1 MRSGVSARG
10 QRAISTVVRR
20 QPSHSRCS
28 TSSRHT
34 PMQGEG
40 MIPAQVKG
48 GGAPDK
54 EAIGD
59 A

>member
-1 MRSGVSARG
+1 
-10 QRAISTVVRR
+10 
-20 QPSHSRCS
+20 
-28 TSSRHT
+28 
-34 PMQGEG
+34 MQGEG